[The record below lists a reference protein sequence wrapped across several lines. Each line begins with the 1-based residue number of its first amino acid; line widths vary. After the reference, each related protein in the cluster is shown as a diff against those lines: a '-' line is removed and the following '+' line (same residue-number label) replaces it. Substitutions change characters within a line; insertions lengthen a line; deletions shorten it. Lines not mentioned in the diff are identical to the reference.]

1 VFAFLIV
8 LPKMPIIASAIGSCP
23 ASAEKA
29 DSHVRHPHPAR
40 SGQRHFFLLL
50 VFGSPGLR
58 VGLIAG
64 AVLWRARRIWGAL
77 IGAVIG
83 FGLFLGGMWIY
94 IVN

>member
-1 VFAFLIV
+1 MSDIYILPDPANVIFL
-8 LPKMPIIASAIGSCP
+8 A
-23 ASAEKA
+23 
-29 DSHVRHPHPAR
+29 
-40 SGQRHFFLLL
+40 L